1 MGNVM
6 QRYFR
11 CVTSPPVEVF
21 AGGGTGRALFSKSAL
36 PDSSFP
42 LFLRGV
48 GACGLEGCV
57 LLVAGLRQ
65 GAAALAGGF
74 AQIGNGIGLV
84 DDFPAEHLFKHVF
97 EGYDASQPA
106 VLVQHDEKME
116 PRFQKFQKQL
126 VHRLVLKDE
135 TDGLP

>member
-1 MGNVM
+1 MGLLP
-6 QRYFR
+6 RSLP
-11 CVTSPPVEVF
+11 TSRSF
-21 AGGGTGRALFSKSAL
+21 CGRGDGGGRFFQKAPT
-36 PDSSFP
+36 PDSSSFTQ
-42 LFLRGV
+42 FHSGV
-48 GACGLEGCV
+48 GACGREGCV

-116 PRFQKFQKQL
+116 PRFQKFQKPL
-126 VHRLVLKDE
+126 HM
-135 TDGLP
+135 P